1 MVTKGGGPGVRAIGQ
16 GGLWKGVSSQGPR
29 GGFERGAA
37 DKGQGGS
44 AQKLSKMVEE
54 GGNRRAVEGAS
65 KNWVNGVLRKV
76 SKEGQYGPEHVK
88 KPPSAF
94 FH

>member
-1 MVTKGGGPGVRAIGQ
+1 
-16 GGLWKGVSSQGPR
+16 
-29 GGFERGAA
+29 
-37 DKGQGGS
+37 
-44 AQKLSKMVEE
+44 MVEE

>member
-1 MVTKGGGPGVRAIGQ
+1 MTK
-16 GGLWKGVSSQGPR
+16 
-29 GGFERGAA
+29 GGFERG
-37 DKGQGGS
+37 GSRQGPRGS
-44 AQKLSKMVEE
+44 AKKLSKMVEE

>member
-1 MVTKGGGPGVRAIGQ
+1 MKG
-16 GGLWKGVSSQGPR
+16 
-29 GGFERGAA
+29 GAA